1 MVRVRG
7 QRQVLGGSD
16 KDTGM
21 VITRVV
27 FKVRVWIKAAL
38 YRVTRWGTG
47 SGSARVMAMCSIG
60 VTELRGNMK

>member
-1 MVRVRG
+1 MPGGRG
-7 QRQVLGGSD
+7 SGNGHDEDCL
-16 KDTGM
+16 K
-21 VITRVV
+21 
-27 FKVRVWIKAAL
+27 FRVWIKAAL